1 MRLHLRHYLKRLVL
15 ALCLVGSWIASVGFV
30 GNTAQLSDPQIE
42 SAIKERLAGDGRID
56 ATNIQVKVEEG
67 VATLSG
73 TAPTLEDK
81 ALAEALVSG
90 TMVGIHKLHNRIT
103 VIPPVL
109 KDEEIK
115 RSVEAA
121 IRSVPALK
129 ESALNK
135 ITVSVHE
142 GVVVLKGTVE
152 KPMHRRLADK
162 VTESVRGVVS
172 MANLLKVVGSP
183 RPDHE
188 IEKDVLTYLKW
199 APYVDLDQID
209 YKVENGVVKL
219 KGLVDHHANI
229 VVMANDIE
237 KIRGVLAVDV
247 SEMKPTKA
255 QTHT

>member
-1 MRLHLRHYLKRLVL
+1 MRQHVRLHLKHCVL
-15 ALCLVGSWIASVGFV
+15 AVCLVGSWIASVGFV
-30 GNTAQLSDPQIE
+30 GNTALVSDPQIE
-42 SAIKERLAGDGRID
+42 SAIKERLASDGRID

-90 TMVGIHKLHNRIT
+90 TMVGIHKLHNKIT
-103 VIPPVL
+103 VIPPVV

-115 RSVEAA
+115 RNVEAA

-135 ITVSVHE
+135 ITASVHE
-142 GVVVLKGTVE
+142 GAVVLKGTVE
-152 KPMHRRLADK
+152 KPMDRRLADK
-162 VTESVRGVVS
+162 ATESVRGVVS
-172 MANLLKVVGSP
+172 IVNLLKVVGAP
-183 RPDHE
+183 RPDRE
-188 IEKDVLTYLKW
+188 IEKDVLAYLKW

-209 YKVENGVVKL
+209 YKVEHGVVKL
-219 KGLVDHHANI
+219 KGPVDHHANMF
-229 VVMANDIE
+229 VMVSDIE

-255 QTHT
+255 QAGG